1 MDLARERTGG
11 PAVLRGLFRSPL
23 ARCTGAAGVAT
34 GVLASAKRAD
44 DQRGGRECDDG
55 KGDDPLSGGVHD
67 QKPSAR
73 PAW

>member
-11 PAVLRGLFRSPL
+11 SAVLRGLFRSPL
-23 ARCTGAAGVAT
+23 ARCTGTAGVAT

-44 DQRGGRECDDG
+44 DQRDGRECDDG
-55 KGDDPLSGGVHD
+55 EGDDPLGGGVHD